1 MSSFKSYTENAIL
14 LLPARGCKAAVAG
27 AVWRPAVKPEESLQ
41 VKSDLW
47 HFGTGITSRSHTAGR
62 SWAHFPEWD
71 SITIILWQR
80 EEKNR
85 GSADEWS
92 ARRFLLPST
101 DPWAHDS
108 SHLKVLEHNLL
119 SIIKNKEL
127 RAEVVLGFARMW
139 KICTLRPSG
148 DIIRLHQH
156 FGECWYKHRGVKHSL
171 KTGLQVFGWI

>member
-1 MSSFKSYTENAIL
+1 MEGNRIQVVRYLAREQKYFHRIQENRKIKQCLLSSLTLRTQFFSFQRGAARRL
-14 LLPARGCKAAVAG
+14 LLAQCGVLRSG
-27 AVWRPAVKPEESLQ
+27 PAVKPEESLQ

-47 HFGTGITSRSHTAGR
+47 HLGTGFTSRSHTAGR

-85 GSADEWS
+85 GSADERS

-119 SIIKNKEL
+119 SIIKIRNWEL
-127 RAEVVLGFARMW
+127 
-139 KICTLRPSG
+139 K
-148 DIIRLHQH
+148 
-156 FGECWYKHRGVKHSL
+156 
-171 KTGLQVFGWI
+171 